1 MSTPAEPT
9 TSPSHVGHGAE
20 SAFRPGDVIA
30 GSFPA
35 DARGFVI
42 SFEGTVVAVDDVGAR
57 PTGLVIFRATSK
69 HCAHPG
75 HPERGRSLPAGEM
88 HAIEPN
94 WARNITRPSVP
105 VRMNP
110 AIGFENGPAGTVNVP
125 NEVVDFLH
133 GMGPL
138 DGVHFGERHP
148 TERGEFWRRKHLPT
162 SAPAPGNEAR
172 PARKGPR

>member
-88 HAIEPN
+88 HAIEPV
-94 WARNITRPSVP
+94 WVRNLTRPP
-105 VRMNP
+105 QCP
-110 AIGFENGPAGTVNVP
+110 AALRKAAPMTRTTLAAGTEWGAFSTP
-125 NEVVDFLH
+125 SVD
-133 GMGPL
+133 
-138 DGVHFGERHP
+138 
-148 TERGEFWRRKHLPT
+148 
-162 SAPAPGNEAR
+162 
-172 PARKGPR
+172 